1 MDDLLWY
8 LEITLDYIKQMLPCM
23 AIAAGCFLAL
33 LHHRRRG
40 LYRRGLQSG
49 VVREIGLL
57 AFVLFCAGLA
67 ALTVFP
73 SNFWTG
79 SHWQE
84 AFQGLRPFF
93 PITPLSESVQYIGW
107 TPYFLDSF
115 QTIGSWTFY
124 MAAANALIFVPIGF
138 FANLLWRKPRW
149 WKGLVV
155 GFCVS
160 LTIEF
165 LQLFVNRSTDVDDL
179 ILNTT
184 GAFLGGLIALL
195 LGKLAPKLTR
205 KFQVEVRHGRETGDP
220 KPAPGAGAGQL

>member
-1 MDDLLWY
+1 METLLWY

-23 AIAAGCFLAL
+23 AIGAGGFLAL

-49 VVREIGLL
+49 VVREIGLFV
-57 AFVLFCAGLA
+57 FVLFCAGLA

-73 SNFWTG
+73 SNFWTV

-107 TPYFLDSF
+107 TPTLFRGDTL
-115 QTIGSWTFY
+115 GEWGFY
-124 MAAANALIFVPIGF
+124 MVAANALIFMPIGF
-138 FANLLWRKPRW
+138 FANLLWRRSRW
-149 WKGLVV
+149 WKGLAV

-160 LTIEF
+160 FTIEF

-184 GAFLGGLIALL
+184 GAFLGGLMALL
-195 LGKLAPKLTR
+195 LGKLAPRLTQ

>member
-1 MDDLLWY
+1 METLLWY
-8 LEITLDYIKQMLPCM
+8 LEITLDYIKQMLPCV
-23 AIAAGCFLAL
+23 AIAGGGFLAL

-49 VVREIGLL
+49 VVREIGLFV
-57 AFVLFCAGLA
+57 FVLFCAGLA

-73 SNFWTG
+73 SNFWTV

-93 PITPLSESVQYIGW
+93 PITPLSQSVQYIGW
-107 TPYFLDSF
+107 VPTLFRGDRL
-115 QTIGSWTFY
+115 GAWGFY
-124 MAAANALIFVPIGF
+124 MVLANALIFVPIGF
-138 FANLLWRKPRW
+138 FVNLLWRKPRW
-149 WKGLVV
+149 WKGLAV

-160 LTIEF
+160 FTIEF

-184 GAFLGGLIALL
+184 GAFLGGMIALL

>member
-1 MDDLLWY
+1 METLLWY

-23 AIAAGCFLAL
+23 AIGAGGFLAL

-49 VVREIGLL
+49 VVREIGLFV
-57 AFVLFCAGLA
+57 FVLFCAGLA

-73 SNFWTG
+73 SNFWTV

-93 PITPLSESVQYIGW
+93 PITPLSQSVQYIGW
-107 TPYFLDSF
+107 VPTLFRGDRL
-115 QTIGSWTFY
+115 GAWGFY
-124 MAAANALIFVPIGF
+124 MVLANALIFVPIGF
-138 FANLLWRKPRW
+138 FVNLLWRKPRW
-149 WKGLVV
+149 WKGLAV

-160 LTIEF
+160 FTIEF

-184 GAFLGGLIALL
+184 GAFLGGMIALL

-220 KPAPGAGAGQL
+220 KPAPGAGAGGL

>member
-1 MDDLLWY
+1 METLLWY

-23 AIAAGCFLAL
+23 AIGAGGFLAL

-49 VVREIGLL
+49 VVREIGLFV
-57 AFVLFCAGLA
+57 FVLFCAGLA

-73 SNFWTG
+73 SNFWTV

-107 TPYFLDSF
+107 TPTLFRGDTL
-115 QTIGSWTFY
+115 GEWGFY
-124 MAAANALIFVPIGF
+124 MVAANALIFVPIGF
-138 FANLLWRKPRW
+138 FANLLWRRSRW
-149 WKGLVV
+149 WKGLAV

-160 LTIEF
+160 FTIEF

-184 GAFLGGLIALL
+184 GAFMGGLMALL
-195 LGKLAPKLTR
+195 LGKLAPRLTQ

>member
-1 MDDLLWY
+1 MKKIGSPVRPDI
-8 LEITLDYIKQMLPCM
+8 EKFSQMLPCM
-23 AIAAGCFLAL
+23 TIAAGGFLAL

-49 VVREIGLL
+49 VVREIGLFV
-57 AFVLFCAGLA
+57 FVLFCAGLA

-73 SNFWTG
+73 SNFWTA

-107 TPYFLDSF
+107 TPTLFRGDRL
-115 QTIGSWTFY
+115 GAWGFY
-124 MAAANALIFVPIGF
+124 MVLANALIFVPIGF

-149 WKGLVV
+149 WKGLAV

-160 LTIEF
+160 FTIEF

-205 KFQVEVRHGRETGDP
+205 TFQVEVRHGRETGDP

>member
-1 MDDLLWY
+1 METLLWY

-23 AIAAGCFLAL
+23 AIGAGGFLAL

-49 VVREIGLL
+49 VVREIGLFV
-57 AFVLFCAGLA
+57 FVLFCAGLA

-73 SNFWTG
+73 SNFWTV
-79 SHWQE
+79 SHLQE

-107 TPYFLDSF
+107 TPTLFRGDTL
-115 QTIGSWTFY
+115 GEWGFY
-124 MAAANALIFVPIGF
+124 MVAANALIFVPIGF
-138 FANLLWRKPRW
+138 FANLLWRRSRW
-149 WKGLVV
+149 WKGLAV

-160 LTIEF
+160 FTIEF

-179 ILNTT
+179 LLNTT
-184 GAFLGGLIALL
+184 GAFLGGLMALL
-195 LGKLAPKLTR
+195 LGKLAPRLTQ

>member
-1 MDDLLWY
+1 METLLWY

-23 AIAAGCFLAL
+23 AIGAGGFLAL

-49 VVREIGLL
+49 VVREIGLFV
-57 AFVLFCAGLA
+57 FVLFCAGLA

-73 SNFWTG
+73 SNFWTV

-93 PITPLSESVQYIGW
+93 PITPLSQSVQYIGW
-107 TPYFLDSF
+107 VPTLFRGDTL
-115 QTIGSWTFY
+115 GEWGFY
-124 MAAANALIFVPIGF
+124 MVAANALIFVPIGF
-138 FANLLWRKPRW
+138 FANLLWRRSRW
-149 WKGLVV
+149 WKGLAV

-160 LTIEF
+160 FTIEF

-184 GAFLGGLIALL
+184 GAFLGGLMALL
-195 LGKLAPKLTR
+195 LGKLAPRLTQ

>member
-1 MDDLLWY
+1 METLLWY
-8 LEITLDYIKQMLPCM
+8 LEITLDYIKQMLLCM
-23 AIAAGCFLAL
+23 AIGAGGFLAL

-49 VVREIGLL
+49 VVREIGLFV
-57 AFVLFCAGLA
+57 FVLFCAGLA

-73 SNFWTG
+73 SNFWTV

-107 TPYFLDSF
+107 TPDTL
-115 QTIGSWTFY
+115 GEWGFY
-124 MAAANALIFVPIGF
+124 MVAANALIFVPIGF
-138 FANLLWRKPRW
+138 FANLLWRRSRW
-149 WKGLVV
+149 WKGLAV

-160 LTIEF
+160 FTIEF

-184 GAFLGGLIALL
+184 GAFLGGIIALL

>member
-8 LEITLDYIKQMLPCM
+8 FEITMDYIRQMLPCM
-23 AIAAGCFLAL
+23 ALGAAGFLAL
-33 LHHRRRG
+33 LPWRRKR

-57 AFVLFCAGLA
+57 VFVLFCAGLA

-73 SNFWTG
+73 SNFWTMA
-79 SHWQE
+79 HWRE
-84 AFQGLRPFF
+84 SFQGLRPFF
-93 PITPLSESVQYIGW
+93 PITPLSQSVQYIGW

-115 QTIGSWTFY
+115 QTMGSWTFY
-124 MAAANALIFVPIGF
+124 MAAANALIFLPVGF
-138 FANLLWRKPRW
+138 FPNLLWRRPRW
-149 WKGLVV
+149 WRGLVV
-155 GFCVS
+155 GFCAS
-160 LTIEF
+160 FAIEF

-179 ILNTT
+179 ILNTL
-184 GAFLGGLIALL
+184 GAFAGGLAALL

-205 KFQVEVRHGRETGDP
+205 KCQVEVRNGRKTGDP

>member
-73 SNFWTG
+73 SNFWTV

-84 AFQGLRPFF
+84 AFQGLRPFSILDGH
-93 PITPLSESVQYIGW
+93 PPCSVETDWVRGASTWCWPTP
-107 TPYFLDSF
+107 
-115 QTIGSWTFY
+115 
-124 MAAANALIFVPIGF
+124 
-138 FANLLWRKPRW
+138 
-149 WKGLVV
+149 
-155 GFCVS
+155 
-160 LTIEF
+160 
-165 LQLFVNRSTDVDDL
+165 
-179 ILNTT
+179 
-184 GAFLGGLIALL
+184 
-195 LGKLAPKLTR
+195 
-205 KFQVEVRHGRETGDP
+205 
-220 KPAPGAGAGQL
+220 

>member
-8 LEITLDYIKQMLPCM
+8 FEITLDYIRQMLPCM
-23 AIAAGCFLAL
+23 ALGAAGFLVL
-33 LHHRRRG
+33 LPWRRKR

-57 AFVLFCAGLA
+57 VFVLFCAGLA

-73 SNFWTG
+73 SNFWTMA
-79 SHWQE
+79 HWRE
-84 AFQGLRPFF
+84 SFQGLRPFF
-93 PITPLSESVQYIGW
+93 PITPLSQSVQYIGW

-115 QTIGSWTFY
+115 QTMGSWTFY
-124 MAAANALIFVPIGF
+124 MAAANALIFLPVGF
-138 FANLLWRKPRW
+138 FPNLLWRRPRW
-149 WKGLVV
+149 WRGLVV
-155 GFCVS
+155 GFCAS
-160 LTIEF
+160 FAIEF

-179 ILNTT
+179 ILNTL
-184 GAFLGGLIALL
+184 GAFAGGLAALL

-205 KFQVEVRHGRETGDP
+205 KCQVEVRNGRKTGDP

>member
-1 MDDLLWY
+1 MDTLLWY
-8 LEITLDYIKQMLPCM
+8 LEITLDYVKQMLPCM
-23 AIAAGCFLAL
+23 AIGAGGFLAL
-33 LHHRRRG
+33 LPRRRRG

-49 VVREIGLL
+49 LVREIGLFV
-57 AFVLFCAGLA
+57 FVLFCAGLA

-73 SNFWTG
+73 SNFWTV
-79 SHWQE
+79 SHWRE

-93 PITPLSESVQYIGW
+93 PITPLSQSVGYIGW
-107 TPYFLDSF
+107 TPTLFRGDTL
-115 QTIGSWTFY
+115 GEWGFY
-124 MAAANALIFVPIGF
+124 MVAANALIFVPIGF
-138 FANLLWRKPRW
+138 FANLLWRRPRW
-149 WKGLVV
+149 WRGLAV

-160 LTIEF
+160 LVIEF

-195 LGKLAPKLTR
+195 LGKLVPKLTSR
-205 KFQVEVRHGRETGDP
+205 FQVEVRHGRETGDP

>member
-1 MDDLLWY
+1 METLLWY

-23 AIAAGCFLAL
+23 AIGAGGFLAL

-49 VVREIGLL
+49 VVREIGLFV
-57 AFVLFCAGLA
+57 FVLFCAGLA

-73 SNFWTG
+73 SNFWTV

-107 TPYFLDSF
+107 TPTLFRGDTL
-115 QTIGSWTFY
+115 GEWGFY
-124 MAAANALIFVPIGF
+124 MVAANALIFVPIGF

-149 WKGLVV
+149 WKGLAV

-160 LTIEF
+160 FTIEF

-179 ILNTT
+179 ILNTL
-184 GAFLGGLIALL
+184 GAFVGGLTALL
-195 LGKLAPKLTR
+195 LRRLAPRFTQH
-205 KFQVEVRHGRETGDP
+205 FQVEVQHGRETGDP
-220 KPAPGAGAGQL
+220 KPAP

>member
-49 VVREIGLL
+49 VVREIGLFV
-57 AFVLFCAGLA
+57 FVLFCAGLA

-73 SNFWTG
+73 SNFWTLY
-79 SHWQE
+79 HWQA
-84 AFQGLRPFF
+84 AFRGEQAFF

-149 WKGLVV
+149 WKGLAV
-155 GFCVS
+155 GFWS
-160 LTIEF
+160 
-165 LQLFVNRSTDVDDL
+165 
-179 ILNTT
+179 
-184 GAFLGGLIALL
+184 
-195 LGKLAPKLTR
+195 
-205 KFQVEVRHGRETGDP
+205 GREEIRALRQTDRLYQPDMTDKTRERLLRGWHKAVGRSLNWAEPQD
-220 KPAPGAGAGQL
+220 

>member
-1 MDDLLWY
+1 METLLWY

-23 AIAAGCFLAL
+23 AIAGGGFLAL
-33 LHHRRRG
+33 LHHRKRG

-49 VVREIGLL
+49 VVREIGLFV
-57 AFVLFCAGLA
+57 FVLFCAGLA

-73 SNFWTG
+73 SNFWTV

-107 TPYFLDSF
+107 TPTLFRGDTL
-115 QTIGSWTFY
+115 GEWGFY
-124 MAAANALIFVPIGF
+124 MVAANALIFVPIGF
-138 FANLLWRKPRW
+138 FANLLWRRSRW
-149 WKGLVV
+149 WKGLAV

-160 LTIEF
+160 FTIEF

-184 GAFLGGLIALL
+184 GAFLGGLMALL
-195 LGKLAPKLTR
+195 LGKLAPRLTQ

>member
-1 MDDLLWY
+1 METLLWY

-23 AIAAGCFLAL
+23 AIGAGGFLAL

-49 VVREIGLL
+49 VVREIGLFV
-57 AFVLFCAGLA
+57 FVLFCAGLA

-73 SNFWTG
+73 SNFWTV

-93 PITPLSESVQYIGW
+93 PITPLSQSVQYIGW
-107 TPYFLDSF
+107 TPTLFRGDTL
-115 QTIGSWTFY
+115 GEWGFY
-124 MAAANALIFVPIGF
+124 MVAANALIFVPIGF
-138 FANLLWRKPRW
+138 FANLLWRRSRW
-149 WKGLVV
+149 WKGLAV

-160 LTIEF
+160 FTIEF

-184 GAFLGGLIALL
+184 GAFLGGLMALL
-195 LGKLAPKLTR
+195 LGKLAPRLTQ

>member
-1 MDDLLWY
+1 METLLWY

-23 AIAAGCFLAL
+23 AIGAGGFLAL

-40 LYRRGLQSG
+40 LYRRGLQIG
-49 VVREIGLL
+49 VVREIGLFV
-57 AFVLFCAGLA
+57 FVLFCAGLA

-73 SNFWTG
+73 SNFWTV

-107 TPYFLDSF
+107 TPTLFRGDTL
-115 QTIGSWTFY
+115 GEWGFY
-124 MAAANALIFVPIGF
+124 MVAANALIFVPIGF
-138 FANLLWRKPRW
+138 FANLLWRRSRW
-149 WKGLVV
+149 WKGLAV

-160 LTIEF
+160 FTIEF

-184 GAFLGGLIALL
+184 GAFLGGLMALL
-195 LGKLAPKLTR
+195 LGKLAPRLTQ

>member
-1 MDDLLWY
+1 METLLWY

-23 AIAAGCFLAL
+23 AIGAGGFLAL

-49 VVREIGLL
+49 VVREIGLFV
-57 AFVLFCAGLA
+57 FVLFCAGLA

-73 SNFWTG
+73 SNFWTV

-107 TPYFLDSF
+107 TPTLFRGDTL
-115 QTIGSWTFY
+115 GEWGFY
-124 MAAANALIFVPIGF
+124 MVAANALIFVPIGF
-138 FANLLWRKPRW
+138 FANLLWRRSRW
-149 WKGLVV
+149 WKGLAV

-160 LTIEF
+160 FTIEF

-184 GAFLGGLIALL
+184 GAFLGGLMALL
-195 LGKLAPKLTR
+195 LGKLAPRLTQ
-205 KFQVEVRHGRETGDP
+205 KFQVEVRHGRETGDA

>member
-1 MDDLLWY
+1 METLLWY

-23 AIAAGCFLAL
+23 AIGAGGFLAL

-73 SNFWTG
+73 SNFWTV

-93 PITPLSESVQYIGW
+93 PITPLSQSVQYIGW
-107 TPYFLDSF
+107 VPTLFRGDRL
-115 QTIGSWTFY
+115 GAWGFY
-124 MAAANALIFVPIGF
+124 MVLANALIFVPIGF
-138 FANLLWRKPRW
+138 FVNLLWRKPRW
-149 WKGLVV
+149 WKGLAV

-160 LTIEF
+160 FTIEF

-184 GAFLGGLIALL
+184 GAFLGGMIALL

>member
-23 AIAAGCFLAL
+23 TIAAGGFLAL

-49 VVREIGLL
+49 VVREIGLFV
-57 AFVLFCAGLA
+57 FVLFCAGLA

-73 SNFWTG
+73 SNFWTV

-107 TPYFLDSF
+107 TPTLFRGDRL
-115 QTIGSWTFY
+115 GAWGFY
-124 MAAANALIFVPIGF
+124 MVLANALIFVPIGF
-138 FANLLWRKPRW
+138 FVNLLWRKPRW

>member
-1 MDDLLWY
+1 METLLWY

-23 AIAAGCFLAL
+23 AIGAGGFLAL

-49 VVREIGLL
+49 VVREIGLFV
-57 AFVLFCAGLA
+57 FVLFCAGLA

-73 SNFWTG
+73 SNFWTV

-107 TPYFLDSF
+107 TPTLFRGDRL
-115 QTIGSWTFY
+115 GAWGFY
-124 MAAANALIFVPIGF
+124 MVLANALIFVPIGF
-138 FANLLWRKPRW
+138 FANLLWRRSRW
-149 WKGLVV
+149 WKGLAV

-160 LTIEF
+160 FTIEF

-184 GAFLGGLIALL
+184 GAFLGGLMALL
-195 LGKLAPKLTR
+195 LGKLAPRLTQ

>member
-1 MDDLLWY
+1 METLLWY
-8 LEITLDYIKQMLPCM
+8 LEIPLDYIKQMLPCM
-23 AIAAGCFLAL
+23 AIGAGGFLAL

-49 VVREIGLL
+49 VVREIGLFV
-57 AFVLFCAGLA
+57 FVLFCAGLA

-73 SNFWTG
+73 SNFWTV

-93 PITPLSESVQYIGW
+93 PITPLSQSVQYIGW
-107 TPYFLDSF
+107 VPTLFRGDRL
-115 QTIGSWTFY
+115 GAWGFY
-124 MAAANALIFVPIGF
+124 MVLANALIFVPIGF
-138 FANLLWRKPRW
+138 FVNLLWRKPRW
-149 WKGLVV
+149 WKGLAV

-160 LTIEF
+160 FTIEF

-184 GAFLGGLIALL
+184 GAFLGGLMALL